1 MHNEKYGDN
10 ITKTYF
16 QEADIIVFNFGVW
29 YVEQQGFGRQNNHTP
44 STYVSNMILLLD
56 NIESLRKPHQLIVF
70 RESAEML
77 NPTNKSL
84 QSMTQELRPILI
96 EHRIPIIAHQ
106 SANLKD
112 LFIDKIHFC
121 EPALQ
126 LAWLTAEMVRQC
138 LAIKWGYAIM

>member
-1 MHNEKYGDN
+1 M
-10 ITKTYF
+10 KT
-16 QEADIIVFNFGVW
+16 AS
-29 YVEQQGFGRQNNHTP
+29 RQA
-44 STYVSNMILLLD
+44 
-56 NIESLRKPHQLIVF
+56 LRF

-84 QSMTQELRPILI
+84 QSVTQELRLLI

-126 LAWLTAEMVRQC
+126 LAWLTTLMHMVNDWNSKGSVRTS
-138 LAIKWGYAIM
+138 AV